1 LTRLDAFGALLLARF
16 REFFRESEAI
26 FWSFVFP
33 IVLSVALGLAF
44 RERPAEVL
52 PVGVVSGPGAAA
64 VSEPLRASPRF
75 KVVELNEA
83 AAAQALRM
91 GRVSLL
97 VTVGEAGLEYRLDP
111 GRPESALARLAV
123 DDALQ
128 RAAGRRE
135 VLATRQTELREPGSR
150 YIDFLIPGLIGLNIL
165 NGGLWGVGFN
175 LVDMRIKKLLKR
187 LLATPMHRGD
197 FLAAQMLHRAVLM
210 FVEVGFLLG
219 FGRLALGVPIVGGW
233 GAIFAVGVFGALS
246 ASAIG
251 LLVASRANRIETVM
265 GLMNVISLPMMIG
278 SGVFFSVERF
288 PEWLQPLLRALP
300 LTALIDALRAVVLEG
315 AALASQGRP
324 LLVVAAWGALCFAL
338 GLRLFRWN

>member
-1 LTRLDAFGALLLARF
+1 VTRLDAFSALCVARF

-52 PVGVVSGPGAAA
+52 PVGVVTGKGAAA
-64 VSEPLRASPRF
+64 VAGPLRALPRF
-75 KVVELNEA
+75 KVLELDEA

-91 GRVSLL
+91 GKVALL
-97 VTVGEAGLEYRLDP
+97 VTRGADGLEYRLDP

-128 RAAGRRE
+128 RAAGRADPLPARQAE
-135 VLATRQTELREPGSR
+135 VREPGSR

-187 LLATPMHRGD
+187 LLATPMRRSD
-197 FLAAQMLHRAVLM
+197 FLAAQLLHRSALM
-210 FVEVGFLLG
+210 FVEVTFLLA
-219 FGRLALGVPIVGGW
+219 FGRLALGVPVRGSW
-233 GAIFAVGVFGALS
+233 AAIFAVGAVGALS
-246 ASAIG
+246 ASALG
-251 LLVASRANRIETVM
+251 LLLGSRANRIETVM
-265 GLMNVISLPMMIG
+265 GLMNAVSLPMMIG

-288 PEWLQPLLRALP
+288 PEWLHPLLRALP

-315 AALASQGRP
+315 ATLASQGGP
-324 LLVVAAWGALCFAL
+324 LVVVAAWGVLCFAA